1 MQNSKKHGE
10 YVGKIKSFYY
20 FRTEFRYNITE
31 METNNTNKTHEGMAQ
46 GMTNIYDEVNTSVA
60 SAIKQDLVAHF
71 GKGLYYHLKNGEKPI
86 NAEQQAYI
94 AATFVKHGVTTPPVY
109 DKVF

>member
-1 MQNSKKHGE
+1 MN
-10 YVGKIKSFYY
+10 
-20 FRTEFRYNITE
+20 
-31 METNNTNKTHEGMAQ
+31 TNNTRKTHEGLAQ

-60 SAIKQDLVAHF
+60 SAIKQDLLAHF

-86 NAEQQAYI
+86 NPEQQAFI

-109 DKVF
+109 DKVL